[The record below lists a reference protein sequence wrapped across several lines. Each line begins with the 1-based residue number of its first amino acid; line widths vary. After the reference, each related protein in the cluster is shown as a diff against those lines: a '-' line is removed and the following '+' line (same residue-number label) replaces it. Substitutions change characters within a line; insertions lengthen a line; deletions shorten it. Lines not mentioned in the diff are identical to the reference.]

1 MLFGYLK
8 DMIKR
13 HDSEEEIFFISFS
26 KIKLG
31 KISMSKSEGTQSQH
45 GQDNILLHRVTVAMW
60 NVNVTYCTA

>member
-1 MLFGYLK
+1 MIVRRKYFLYLFQ
-8 DMIKR
+8 
-13 HDSEEEIFFISFS
+13 

-31 KISMSKSEGTQSQH
+31 KISISKSEGTQSQH